1 MHIANKRQ
9 VVYNKCNEIKFLF
22 LISDERGN
30 NMANFTA
37 ETKQIKNVCL
47 LGHGGNGKTSLVEA
61 MLFLSKETE
70 RLGKTA
76 DGNTVSDYDA
86 EEIKRKFSI
95 STSVAPI
102 FWKNKKI
109 NLVDTPGT
117 LDFSGEVLEGLRVCG
132 TALIVMDAKSGVD
145 VGSELA
151 WDKATEMG
159 VPKAF
164 FVNKMDDDN
173 ANFGNTIEQMRETF
187 GQAICPVAIPIIVDR
202 KPLGYADLITMK
214 GYEYVKDG
222 SLKEMPIPEASMAKI
237 LSFRDML
244 MEALALTGDDL
255 MEKFFAGEE
264 FTQDEMHEAMNK
276 GIIDGTIAPVM
287 VGSASTLMGITPLMD
302 IIADSFPNPLD
313 RKGEKDENGEE
324 HKPDPNAPTSVFV
337 FKTIADPFV
346 GKMSFFK
353 VMNGTL
359 KKDMTLTNLES
370 GVQEKFA
377 HIYVVRGKKQIEVDE
392 LKCGDIGMTAKLTA
406 TNTNDTLGGDQKFDK
421 VIFPTPYMKMAV
433 VPKAKGD
440 EDKISTA
447 IARILEEDP
456 TMRYENNAE
465 TKQMTI
471 SGLGDTHLDVI
482 VSKLKNKYGASVEL
496 TEARVP
502 YRETI
507 KKSVQVEG
515 KHKKQ
520 SGGSGQYGHVKITF
534 SPGEAEGLTFT
545 QSVVGGS
552 VPKGYYPAVEKG
564 LLEAMQKGVLAG
576 FPVVNLAADLFDG
589 SYHPVDSNEISFKLA
604 AKLAYKEGLPKAGPV
619 ILEPVGSLKV
629 RVPDNLVGDVIGDL
643 NKRRGRVLGMNPD
656 EHGHKYTVVEAEVP
670 VAEMA
675 NYTISLRAISQGRG
689 SFEFEFARYEEAP
702 ANVAQKIIEEAKKL
716 QAEEE

>member
-1 MHIANKRQ
+1 
-9 VVYNKCNEIKFLF
+9 
-22 LISDERGN
+22 
-30 NMANFTA
+30 MATTVN
-37 ETKQIKNVCL
+37 TKNIKNVCL
-47 LGHGGNGKTSLVEA
+47 LGHGGNGKTSLVES
-61 MLFLSKETE
+61 MLYLAKETD
-70 RLGKTA
+70 RLGKTS
-76 DGNTVSDYDA
+76 DGNTVSDYDP
-86 EEIKRKFSI
+86 EETKRKFSI
-95 STSVAPI
+95 SASVVPVM
-102 FWKNKKI
+102 WKNSKI
-109 NLVDTPGT
+109 NFLDTPGT
-117 LDFSGEVLEGLRVCG
+117 LDFAGEVMQSLRVCG

-151 WDKATEMG
+151 WERATVLG

-164 FVNKMDDDN
+164 FINKMDDDN
-173 ANFGNTIEQMRETF
+173 ANFGRTIEQMREVF

-202 KPLGYADLITMK
+202 KPLGFADLITMK

-222 SLKEMPIPEASMAKI
+222 SQKEMNIPEESMQKI
-237 LSFRDML
+237 LGFRDML

-255 MEKFFAGEE
+255 MEKFFAGEA
-264 FTQDEMHEAMNK
+264 FTEEEMFAAMNK

-287 VGSASTLMGITPLMD
+287 VGSASTLMGIAPLLN

-313 RKGEKDENGEE
+313 RKGERDENGEE
-324 HKPDPNAPTSVFV
+324 VKPDPNGETAVFV

-359 KKDMTLTNLES
+359 KKDMTLTNRTN
-370 GVQEKFA
+370 GTAEKFA
-377 HIYVVRGKKQIEVDE
+377 HIYIIRGKKQTEVDE
-392 LKCGDIGMTAKLTA
+392 IVCGDIGMTAKLAA
-406 TNTNDTLGGDQKFDK
+406 TGTNDTLGGPKNYAP
-421 VIFPTPYMKMAV
+421 VEFPHPYMRMAI

-447 IARILEEDP
+447 VARMLEEDP
-456 TMRYENNAE
+456 TLRYENNAE
-465 TKQMTI
+465 TKQMLLY
-471 SGLGDTHLDVI
+471 GLGDTHLDVV
-482 VSKLKNKYGASVEL
+482 VSKLKSRYGASVEL
-496 TEARVP
+496 VEARVP

-507 KKSVQVEG
+507 KKRVQVEG

-552 VPKGYYPAVEKG
+552 VPKGFYPAVEKG

-604 AKLAYKEGLPKAGPV
+604 AKLAYKEGLPKANPV
-619 ILEPVGSLKV
+619 ILEPVGTLKV
-629 RVPDNLVGDVIGDL
+629 RVPDGLVGDVIGDL

-656 EHGHKYTVVEAEVP
+656 EHTKGRTIVEAEVP
-670 VAEMA
+670 MAEMA
-675 NYTISLRAISQGRG
+675 NYTIALRALSQGRG
-689 SFEFEFARYEEAP
+689 VFDYEFTRYEEAP
-702 ANVAQKIIEEAKKL
+702 ANVAQKIIEDAKKN
-716 QAEEE
+716 AVEE